1 MHTSRF
7 STVLLAVSLGL
18 VSVGCNSGDGNNV
31 ADGGSNQGGGGDPG
45 DPGGG
50 GGDGFDTETLD
61 GIDLDGSTSRIVD
74 LPESVDPLFRDVFSR
89 YAAVET
95 TGGRIHILAQA
106 GVTDDKIRRSREVLK
121 QHLAPV
127 AGSAQGADKEDVI
140 AAMINQGA
148 TAAIFSSSSAI
159 DLNDAA
165 VNAYLIGA
173 NAAGVAIPQERI
185 VLEGS
190 SAYMA
195 TNPAE
200 DNTFGVM
207 AALVHKAGMRPA
219 RAAFAA
225 ELDTLATA
233 AIADGLFTPDTDV
246 PDDQLISAFLV
257 TAMDVHSGVFG
268 HDPSGSGLAEG
279 VTGTLQA
286 KDRDDLAAAL
296 PQTSAWLEGFFTTG
310 HDFEV
315 ILPTSFTGNFDCLR
329 RSWNPYSARSQHLRD
344 IQMSGTNSG
353 EIFAAPFD
361 SKITGN
367 SGNNNLKGRR
377 GYDTVDG
384 GDCFDTAIFSGPLS
398 DYTVEILSDR
408 VIVEDVLGGH
418 EQTDILFGI
427 ERLQFTD
434 GGFNL

>member
-7 STVLLAVSLGL
+7 STVLFAVSLGL
-18 VSVGCNSGDGNNV
+18 VSVGCTSSDNNAPTGGDQ
-31 ADGGSNQGGGGDPG
+31 NQGGGDE
-45 DPGGG
+45 GGG
-50 GGDGFDTETLD
+50 GEGGDGFDTETLD
-61 GIDLDGSTSRIVD
+61 GIDLDLSDTRIVD
-74 LPESVDPLFRDVFSR
+74 LPETVDPLFRDVFTR
-89 YAAVET
+89 YTAVET
-95 TGGRIHILAQA
+95 SAGRIHILAQG
-106 GVTDDKIRRSREVLK
+106 GVSDAKIRRSREILR

-127 AGSAQGADKEDVI
+127 AGTAQGADKEDVI
-140 AAMINQGA
+140 AAMVNQGA
-148 TAAIFSSSSAI
+148 TAAIFASAAAI
-159 DLNDAA
+159 DLEDPA
-165 VNAYLIGA
+165 VSAYLTGA
-173 NAAGVAIPQERI
+173 DYAGVALPQERI

-190 SAYMA
+190 AAYMA
-195 TNPAE
+195 TSPDE

-207 AALVHKAGMRPA
+207 AALVHKAGLRPA
-219 RAAFAA
+219 RPEFAA
-225 ELDTLATA
+225 AIDDLAAA
-233 AIADGLFTPDTDV
+233 AITDGLFVPRAEV
-246 PDDQLISAFLV
+246 PDDQLTAAYIIS
-257 TAMDVHSGVFG
+257 AMDVHSGVFG
-268 HDPSGSGLAEG
+268 HNPDGSGLAEG
-279 VTGTLQA
+279 ITGTLQA
-286 KDRDDLAAAL
+286 LDRDDLAAAL
-296 PQTSAWLEGFFTTG
+296 PQTTAWLEDFFTTG

-361 SKITGN
+361 CKITGN

-384 GDCFDTAIFSGPLS
+384 GDGFDTAIFSGPLS
-398 DYTVEILSDR
+398 DYRVEILSDR

-418 EQTDILFGI
+418 EQTDTLFSI